1 MVNRERDLILA
12 TQIGCCKLSISS
24 KDEEKKI
31 KLRVEEANPRDFG
44 RYRARLP
51 KKIMDKLSI
60 VTGDIIAI
68 QGKKLTAAYAW
79 PDRTTKGEE
88 EDFIRIDK
96 YIRENAGVRIRDYVY
111 VFKARTSRAKSVTI
125 APLSTASVTMPLE
138 ISREIKINLKNIPVV
153 EGDVVYLSIFGRR
166 SPFVIVS
173 TNPSGV
179 VIVSDETRIDIRPR
193 APRIREGAGVT
204 YKDIGGLDDVIQKVR
219 ELIELPLKH
228 PELFRR
234 LNMSPPKGI
243 LLHGPPGTGKT
254 LLARAIANETNAYFI
269 SISGPEVMSKYYGE
283 SEERL
288 RRLFDEAKKHAPAI
302 IFIDEID
309 AIAPKRGEV
318 TGDVEKRVVAQLLAL
333 MDGLEPRESVIVIG
347 ATNRV
352 NALDPAL
359 RRPGRFDREIEIPVP
374 NENARYEILKIH
386 TRGVPL
392 DEDVNLKKIANLTH
406 GFVGA
411 DLAALVRE
419 AALRALRRFLKE
431 YNIDINSDEPVPPD
445 ILQNL
450 KVTML
455 DFLAAMKDVRP
466 SALREIYID
475 VPNVKWGNI
484 GGLEE
489 VKKMLKEVVEWPLK
503 YPDAFK
509 RMGIQPP
516 RGILLYGPPGCGK
529 TLLAKAVATESQ
541 ANFISVKGPEL
552 LSKWVGESE
561 RAVRE
566 IFRKARQAAPSVI
579 FFDEIDALAPRRG
592 IYMGDSGVS
601 ERVISQLLTEMDGL
615 ESLGDVVVMAAT
627 NRPDLLDPA
636 LLRPGRLD
644 RLIYVPPPDLKGRI
658 SILKVHTR
666 NVPLAP
672 DVDLEKLAKM
682 TENFSGA
689 DLEAL
694 VKEAAMN
701 ALRRDI
707 NSKFVTWEDFRKA
720 LDKVHASLSP
730 DLIKYYQEVQEMFK
744 HTILKSKDLLS
755 SMETT

>member
-1 MVNRERDLILA
+1 MSI
-12 TQIGCCKLSISS
+12 IG
-24 KDEEKKI
+24 KDDAKKI
-31 KLRVEEANPRDFG
+31 KLRVEEANPSDFG

-51 KKIMDKLSI
+51 KEVMDELGI

-79 PDRTTKGEE
+79 PDRTSKGENE
-88 EDFIRIDK
+88 RFIRIDR
-96 YIRENAGVRIRDYVY
+96 YIRENAGVKIHDYVY
-111 VFKARTSRAKSVTI
+111 VFKAKTSRAKTITI
-125 APLSTASVTMPLE
+125 APLTSTTVTMPLE
-138 ISREIKINLKNIPVV
+138 ISREIKLNLRNIPVV

-166 SPFVIVS
+166 SPFIIIS
-173 TNPSGV
+173 TNPSGI

-193 APRIREGAGVT
+193 APRTRGGMGVT
-204 YKDIGGLDDVIQKVR
+204 YKDIGGLDQIIQKIR
-219 ELIELPLKH
+219 EQIELPLKH

-254 LLARAIANETNAYFI
+254 LLAKAIANETNAYFI

-288 RRLFDEAKKHAPAI
+288 RRLFDEAKKHSPAI

-309 AIAPKRGEV
+309 AIAPKRGDV

-333 MDGLEPRESVIVIG
+333 MDGIEPRESIIVIG

-374 NENARYEILKIH
+374 NEKARYEILKIH

-392 DEDVNLKKIANLTH
+392 EEDVNLKKLAAITH

-419 AALRALRRFLKE
+419 AALRALRRFIKE
-431 YNIDINSDEPVPPD
+431 YKINIDDEEPIPDD
-445 ILQNL
+445 ILKNL
-450 KVTML
+450 KVSMS
-455 DFLAAMKDVRP
+455 DFMSALKDVRP

-475 VPNVKWGNI
+475 VPNVKWSDI
-484 GGLEE
+484 GGLED
-489 VKKMLKEVVEWPLK
+489 VKRKLKEVVEWPLK
-503 YPDAFK
+503 YPEAFK
-509 RMGIQPP
+509 RMGIEPP

-529 TLLAKAVATESQ
+529 TLLAKAVATESK
-541 ANFISVKGPEL
+541 ANFISIKGPEL

-566 IFRKARQAAPSVI
+566 VFRKARQAAPSVI

-592 IYMGDSGVS
+592 LHVGDSGVS

-615 ESLGDVVVMAAT
+615 ESMGDVVVMAAT

-636 LLRPGRLD
+636 LLRPGRFD
-644 RLIYVPPPDLKGRI
+644 RLIYVPPPDYQGRLK
-658 SILKVHTR
+658 ILKVHTR
-666 NVPLAP
+666 NVPLGP
-672 DVDLEKLAKM
+672 DVNLEKLAKM

-694 VKEAAMN
+694 VREAAMN

-707 NSKFVTWEDFRKA
+707 NAKFVTWEDFQKA
-720 LDKVHASLSP
+720 LERIHASLSP
-730 DLIKYYQEVQEMFK
+730 DLIKYYTEVQEMFK

-755 SMETT
+755 TMETT

>member
-1 MVNRERDLILA
+1 MGKEYYYQLVLKVA
-12 TQIGCCKLSISS
+12 ISGRG
-24 KDEEKKI
+24 EGKKI

-51 KKIMDKLSI
+51 KKVMDELSI

-68 QGKKLTAAYAW
+68 QGQKLTAAYAW
-79 PDRTTKGEE
+79 PDRSGKDVEQG
-88 EDFIRIDK
+88 EDFIRIDR
-96 YIRENAGVRIRDYVY
+96 YIRENAGVKVRDYVY
-111 VFKARTSRAKSVTI
+111 VFKAKTSRAKLVTI
-125 APLSTASVTMPLE
+125 APLTTTSVTMPLE
-138 ISREIKINLKNIPVV
+138 VSREIRINLRNIPVV
-153 EGDVVYLSIFGRR
+153 AGDVIYLSIFGRR

-173 TNPSGV
+173 TNPSGI

-193 APRIREGAGVT
+193 APKIREGIGIT
-204 YKDIGGLDDVIQKVR
+204 YKDIGGLDNIIQKIR
-219 ELIELPLKH
+219 EQIELPLKH

-269 SISGPEVMSKYYGE
+269 SISGPEIMSKYYGE

-288 RRLFDEAKKHAPAI
+288 RRLFDEAKKHSPAI

-347 ATNRV
+347 ATNRI

-374 NENARYEILKIH
+374 NEKARYEILKIH
-386 TRGVPL
+386 TKGVPL
-392 DEDVNLKKIANLTH
+392 DKDVNLKKLAAITH

-419 AALRALRRFLKE
+419 SALRALRRFLKE
-431 YNIDINSDEPVPPD
+431 YKIDIDSEEPVPQEL
-445 ILQNL
+445 LQNL
-450 KVTML
+450 KVSMSDIMNAL
-455 DFLAAMKDVRP
+455 KDVRP

-475 VPNVKWGNI
+475 VPNIKWVDI

-489 VKKMLKEVVEWPLK
+489 VKRMLKEVVEWPMK
-503 YPDAFK
+503 YPEAFK
-509 RMGIQPP
+509 RMGIKPP
-516 RGILLYGPPGCGK
+516 SGILLYGPPGCGK

-541 ANFISVKGPEL
+541 SNFISVKGPEL

-566 IFRKARQAAPSVI
+566 VFRKARQSAPSVI

-592 IYMGDSGVS
+592 IYTGDSGVS

-615 ESLGDVVVMAAT
+615 ESLGEVVVMAAT

-636 LLRPGRLD
+636 LLRPGRFD
-644 RLIYVPPPDLKGRI
+644 RLIYVPPPSADGREK
-658 SILKVHTR
+658 ILKVHTK
-666 NVPLAP
+666 NVPLGP
-672 DVDLEKLAKM
+672 DVDLRKLARM

-694 VKEAAMN
+694 VREAAMN

-707 NSKFVTWEDFRKA
+707 NAKYVEWSDFQKA
-720 LDKVHASLSP
+720 LDKIHASLSP
-730 DLIKYYQEVQEMFK
+730 DLIKYYTEVQEMFK